1 MQCGVFKSQ
10 YCPARSDRGKETS
23 SFHFWRIFSWET
35 ALKIVQSQNRSL
47 YSVLCPK
54 NLAIVTC
61 KRHLSIDMKTKVVQH
76 VPRTQRCPSLDFL
89 LEPEPIFF
97 YFVFLGEPEPE
108 LFWFS
113 IFVGARAR
121 ACFSLS
127 FGWSR
132 SQSFFGF
139 GFLGEPDLE
148 LSLAPSFGWS

>member
-1 MQCGVFKSQ
+1 MPNCQAKSYREMMIQ
-10 YCPARSDRGKETS
+10 KFTNKNSRDPHSAGETRSHFRPQPGS
-23 SFHFWRIFSWET
+23 VSF
-35 ALKIVQSQNRSL
+35 LL
-47 YSVLCPK
+47 Y
-54 NLAIVTC
+54 
-61 KRHLSIDMKTKVVQH
+61 
-76 VPRTQRCPSLDFL
+76 QRCPSLDFL

-148 LSLAPSFGWS
+148 LSLAPSFGWSQSKDSAFLGLP